1 MQINHAN
8 NVHTITTAE
17 LRELLGDTLTAVSDD
32 RKRVII
38 TRHGKALAVL
48 MPLDDLILVERVEAK
63 IDAVLGL
70 AAYEEIRA
78 GRVMTLDEV
87 RAHYLTAPAAV
98 RDEAGLPC
106 AEEVQ

>member
-8 NVHTITTAE
+8 NVHIITTAE
-17 LRELLGDTLTAVSDD
+17 LRELLGDTLTAVSEEG
-32 RKRVII
+32 RRVIV
-38 TRHGKALAVL
+38 TRHGKPLAVL
-48 MPLDDLILVERVEAK
+48 MPMDDLMLVERMEAK

-70 AAYEEIRA
+70 AAYEELRA

-87 RAHYLTAPAAV
+87 RARSLTAPAAA

-106 AEEVQ
+106 VEEVQ